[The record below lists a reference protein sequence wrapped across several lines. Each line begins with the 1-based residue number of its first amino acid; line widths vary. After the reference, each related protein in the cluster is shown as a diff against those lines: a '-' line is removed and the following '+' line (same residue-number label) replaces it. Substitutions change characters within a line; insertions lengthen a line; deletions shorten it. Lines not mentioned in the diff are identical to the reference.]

1 MKTVIGDVYKNT
13 CSCGHRLW
21 INSKAAVFSLS
32 IIVTIALCAIP
43 KSFLSFLLLC
53 CCWTWRN
60 HIPLAVAVHAAH
72 MNLFCVLPKNMWS
85 QCLTFRFYR
94 CSVWVGSFCCHSSDW
109 LVLFA
114 LFSLPGLF
122 FFPFQQLKQS
132 YCFIVGFLKE
142 LENNAVTLKSH
153 FYLAPVSMR
162 LAGQKY
168 GPRTKAGLPSVQLGL
183 LDSFEIFSCILNWK
197 ALCCKLRM
205 DHNMRMVV
213 QIGNFN
219 FARGLLSLSV
229 L

>member
-122 FFPFQQLKQS
+122 FFSFSTAEAILLFHCWLSERVGKQCCDS
-132 YCFIVGFLKE
+132 EESLLFGSSKHEAGRSKIWP
-142 LENNAVTLKSH
+142 ADKSWP
-153 FYLAPVSMR
+153 AKCPIR
-162 LAGQKY
+162 AAG
-168 GPRTKAGLPSVQLGL
+168 
-183 LDSFEIFSCILNWK
+183 
-197 ALCCKLRM
+197 
-205 DHNMRMVV
+205 
-213 QIGNFN
+213 
-219 FARGLLSLSV
+219 
-229 L
+229 

>member
-85 QCLTFRFYR
+85 QCLTFRFYH

-122 FFPFQQLKQS
+122 FFPFSTAEAILLFHCWLSERVGKQCCDS
-132 YCFIVGFLKE
+132 EESLLFGSSKHEAGRSKIWP
-142 LENNAVTLKSH
+142 ADKSWP
-153 FYLAPVSMR
+153 AKCPIR
-162 LAGQKY
+162 AAG
-168 GPRTKAGLPSVQLGL
+168 
-183 LDSFEIFSCILNWK
+183 
-197 ALCCKLRM
+197 
-205 DHNMRMVV
+205 
-213 QIGNFN
+213 
-219 FARGLLSLSV
+219 
-229 L
+229 